1 MASDRESIGVL
12 TPLVG
17 YHLRRASGAFS
28 VDYAAAMDG
37 TGLRQVPFAVLS
49 VIAANSGINQGAV
62 GRVLGIKR
70 ANMVALINE
79 LIDKGLVDRTTDP
92 VDRRAFALTL
102 TATGADVL
110 NDCVARIEAHEQRMP
125 MKRRMAMVGTAAYL
139 EGEELKDKAKEHG
152 LFGQHATSHSL
163 GHMLA
168 HMVFPKQS
176 EGMDFKGQTPKMTNP
191 VTGMVDRVMGRD
203 PASQPSMS
211 MDAPSFE
218 MSLDAP
224 APPKAV
230 PTTPRMGM

>member
-37 TGLRQVPFAVLS
+37 TGLRQGPFAVLS

-110 NDCVARIEAHEQRMP
+110 NDCVARIEAHEQRM
-125 MKRRMAMVGTAAYL
+125 
-139 EGEELKDKAKEHG
+139 
-152 LFGQHATSHSL
+152 
-163 GHMLA
+163 LA
-168 HMVFPKQS
+168 
-176 EGMDFKGQTPKMTNP
+176 DFTPKERETLLHLLS
-191 VTGMVDRVMGRD
+191 RVERREV
-203 PASQPSMS
+203 PADDS
-211 MDAPSFE
+211 DN
-218 MSLDAP
+218 
-224 APPKAV
+224 
-230 PTTPRMGM
+230 